1 MLPFIAFTN
10 AAYFT
15 LRSGGNTFVTFLF
28 DGAFMLC
35 VVVPMSFLL
44 TRFTGLPIIPV
55 YMICQLSEVIKA
67 AVGFVMVKRG
77 VWVNN
82 IVENMT

>member
-1 MLPFIAFTN
+1 
-10 AAYFT
+10 
-15 LRSGGNTFVTFLF
+15 
-28 DGAFMLC
+28 
-35 VVVPMSFLL
+35 MSFLL